1 MSEKLPAVISAEAP
15 GPRSA
20 VDPSQKPAFWLPR
33 LSPKQMSVFNDFHR
47 FILLSGPRKSSKSWA
62 SCHRILR
69 HCFDTPH
76 AEVIMVSRN
85 IKTAKEGGI
94 WSYLVDQAIEEWRN
108 AGITDYV
115 KAPRQDGQTR
125 TLFCTIRNR
134 YGGESKIMLNSL
146 DYDDDAE
153 RLFKERAVTAI
164 YFSELSKWRKRKVF
178 DVSIMSLRKPG
189 VPYSQMMWLA
199 DTNPGDDGEDEW
211 YYQLFEVERTMESV
225 PDWCKTP
232 ADIERFRKRQKELSV
247 HNIYLNDNI
256 FLTQDEIDDVIN
268 SHAHDPDLYARY
280 VEGRYVKASGDG
292 FFSALFKPAVHIM
305 GNCQRPNR
313 SEWEVITLDET
324 AISVDVGWD
333 IGDRNTA
340 VAFVYS
346 VPDEKKINEYY
357 IVDEVVVLDDQVSL
371 DAIVDAVIQKM
382 DALEKQ
388 VGHPL
393 KFFHWSDTSSFAK
406 RISAENTEAMLV
418 HHISH
423 GRITLNPS
431 TKWSGSLND
440 GISMFRRLF
449 FENRLKISAHCFQMI
464 QAIRGLK
471 PERARGS
478 GVQKIAEN
486 FAKHSW
492 DAARYAINM
501 RESRD
506 LTMRRPRI
514 SKPGRIVS
522 LG

>member
-1 MSEKLPAVISAEAP
+1 ME
-15 GPRSA
+15 
-20 VDPSQKPAFWLPR
+20 
-33 LSPKQMSVFNDFHR
+33 VFNDFHR

-69 HCFDTPH
+69 HCFDTPN

-94 WSYLVDQAIEEWRN
+94 WSYLVDQAIEEWRKS
-108 AGITDYV
+108 GVTDYV
-115 KAPRQDGQTR
+115 RSPRQDGQTR
-125 TLFCTIRNR
+125 TLFCSIRNR

-164 YFSELSKWRKRKVF
+164 YYSELSKWRKRKVF

-211 YYQLFEVERTMESV
+211 YYQLFEVERTMEGV

-232 ADIERFRKRQKELSV
+232 ADVARFRKRQKELSI
-247 HNIYLNDNI
+247 HHIFLNDNV

-280 VEGRYVKASGDG
+280 VEGKYVKASGDG
-292 FFSALFKPAVHIM
+292 FFSAVFKPEVHIL
-305 GNCQRPNR
+305 GSCRSPVR
-313 SEWEVITLDET
+313 SEWECLQLPTEAVTID
-324 AISVDVGWD
+324 IGFDV
-333 IGDRNTA
+333 GDRNTA
-340 VAFVYS
+340 VIFVYRS
-346 VPDEKKINEYY
+346 TDERGRNEYY
-357 IVDEVVVLDDQVSL
+357 VVDEVVVLDDQVSL
-371 DAIVDAVIQKM
+371 DAIVQAVLQKM

-393 KFFHWSDTSSFAK
+393 RFESWSDTSSFAK
-406 RISAENTEAMLV
+406 RISAQNTEAMLI
-418 HHISH
+418 HHISG
-423 GRITLNPS
+423 GRLTLNPIS
-431 TKWSGSLND
+431 KWPGSVID
-440 GISMFRRLF
+440 GVSMLRRLF
-449 FENRLKISAHCFQMI
+449 FEGRLFISAHCFHTLQS
-464 QAIRGLK
+464 IRSLK
-471 PERARGS
+471 PCKARGT
-478 GVQKIAEN
+478 GVEKVPDSP
-486 FAKHSW
+486 AKHAF
-492 DAARYAINM
+492 DALRYALGQ

-506 LTMRRPRI
+506 LAVRRPRVA
-514 SKPGRIVS
+514 KAPGRIVS